1 MGNGDGMS
9 ILIQTLHV
17 YTNNFECDEPGCAR
31 TLDLGWPVV
40 NIKKLVDIAADQ
52 NWETINSGDTAYCP
66 EHTKQGESQ

>member
-1 MGNGDGMS
+1 MS

-40 NIKKLVDIAADQ
+40 NISKLVDIAVDQ
-52 NWETINSGDTAYCP
+52 NWEITGSGITSITSYCP
-66 EHTKQGESQ
+66 EHAKHLESQ